1 MGLSRLNRFAFNKR
15 RRRNKQKIRGRRAR
29 RARRRRRRA
38 RLREV
43 NRRRMMM
50 LLAVT
55 MTMERRSDESERA
68 KRMIRISNRHRLRQQ
83 RRHQKRRN
91 AERESKADKL
101 MTIDS
106 QNCIRWSSFL
116 LACTLKSSCRR
127 QTVHKWKYVIGLF
140 YGSLL
145 VKNMDKHFNFMMM
158 DMKKLC

>member
-1 MGLSRLNRFAFNKR
+1 MGR
-15 RRRNKQKIRGRRAR
+15 RRRNKQQIRGRRAKR
-29 RARRRRRRA
+29 ERRRRQRLA
-38 RLREV
+38 RPREV
-43 NRRRMMM
+43 NKMR
-50 LLAVT
+50 AVT

-83 RRHQKRRN
+83 RRHQKRRS

-127 QTVHKWKYVIGLF
+127 QTVHKWK
-140 YGSLL
+140 
-145 VKNMDKHFNFMMM
+145 K
-158 DMKKLC
+158 

>member
-15 RRRNKQKIRGRRAR
+15 RRRNKQKTRGRRAR
-29 RARRRRRRA
+29 RRRQRVARP
-38 RLREV
+38 REV
-43 NRRRMMM
+43 NKMR
-50 LLAVT
+50 AVT

-101 MTIDS
+101 MMIDS

-116 LACTLKSSCRR
+116 LAC
-127 QTVHKWKYVIGLF
+127 
-140 YGSLL
+140 
-145 VKNMDKHFNFMMM
+145 
-158 DMKKLC
+158 